1 MTVSDNAR
9 HDAAGDVGPSTH
21 PWIVAVSVMFG
32 TFMVVLDTTV
42 VNVSLPH
49 IAGSLSASIEETTWA
64 LTSYL
69 AANAIILPIT
79 GWLASFVGRRRLL
92 LISVAG
98 FTGASVM
105 CGLSTSLPI
114 LILWRVIQGMT
125 GGVMQPLSQAIMLEA
140 FPPRDR
146 GKAMAFFG
154 VGVVVAPVLGPVL
167 GGWLTDNWSWRWV
180 FYINL
185 PIGVVAYMMTR
196 ANIFD
201 PHYIRRGAGI
211 DYWGI
216 GMLTVGI
223 AALQIGLDQG
233 QREDWFA
240 SSFITILM
248 ILAAVNLTWFVVH
261 ALTTQHPVVDLRLFK
276 ERTYATGVALIT
288 AMGFGLYAGLVL
300 TPVLLQTLMGYPALQ
315 AGWLMAPRGLGSVVA
330 MPLVGLAIE
339 RTDPRR
345 LIATGFLVSAAT
357 MWWLGILNLN
367 AGFWD
372 FFWPQFFQGIG
383 LGLLFV
389 PLTTVTMDR
398 IRPEA
403 MGAATS
409 LFNLMRNIGGSVGI
423 ATIETMLARM
433 NQSHSNQLIQHVDPY
448 SPVTQQMFL
457 GLRATFMARGAD
469 AATATQRAYAA
480 LYGMVQKQAAILS
493 FLDGFKLVALV
504 FLVLVPF
511 VFIMRKPAHHGGP
524 GMMVGD

>member
-1 MTVSDNAR
+1 MVDTPKDSVLEEFRPA
-9 HDAAGDVGPSTH
+9 TH
-21 PWIVAVSVMFG
+21 PWIVAISVMFG
-32 TFMVVLDTTV
+32 TFMVILDTTV

-49 IAGSLSASIEETTWA
+49 IAGSLSASIEESTWA

-79 GWLASFVGRRRLL
+79 GWLANFVGRRRLL
-92 LISVAG
+92 LLSIAT

-105 CGLSTSLPI
+105 CGISTSLPI
-114 LILWRVIQGMT
+114 LIVWRIVQGVT

-140 FPPRDR
+140 FPSKDR

-154 VGVVVAPVLGPVL
+154 VGVVAAPVLGPVL

-185 PIGVVAYMMTR
+185 PVGIISFLMVR

-201 PHYIRRGAGI
+201 PHYIRRGKGI

-216 GMLTVGI
+216 GLLAVGI

-240 SSFITILM
+240 SSFITALVIVATVAL
-248 ILAAVNLTWFVVH
+248 IAFVAH
-261 ALTTQHPVVDLRLFK
+261 ALTTRHPVVDLRLFK
-276 ERTYATGVALIT
+276 ERTYATGVWLIT
-288 AMGFGLYAGLVL
+288 AMGFGLYASMVL
-300 TPVLLQTLMGYPALQ
+300 MPVLLQTLMGYPALQ
-315 AGWLMAPRGLGSVVA
+315 AGLLMAPRGLGSVVG
-330 MPLVGLAIE
+330 MPLVGMVIE
-339 RTDPRR
+339 KTDPRR
-345 LIATGFLVSAAT
+345 LITLGFVTNGVTMYWLAT
-357 MWWLGILNLN
+357 LNLN

-372 FFWPQFFQGIG
+372 FFWPQFIQGIG

-389 PLTTVTMDR
+389 PLTTVTVDR

-423 ATIETMLARM
+423 ATIETMLSRSRQM
-433 NQSHSNQLIQHVDPY
+433 HSRVLAAHVDPY
-448 SPVTQQMFL
+448 SPPAQSLFQNLQSAFVS
-457 GLRATFMARGAD
+457 RGSD
-469 AATATQRAYAA
+469 LATATQRASAA
-480 LYGMVQKQAAILS
+480 LHGMVQRQAAMLS
-493 FLDGFKLVALV
+493 FIDGFKVVAVV
-504 FLVLVPF
+504 FVILIPF
-511 VFIMRKPAHHGGP
+511 VFIMRKPQHHGGP
-524 GMMVGD
+524 GVMAGE